1 MKFFKS
7 KSKKSKAKI
16 PLFARLSLF
25 FYNRP
30 KFSALIWI
38 AVLLIGIASYTTL
51 LKREGFPTISVPYS
65 LVNGTYLVNDAAQV
79 DAEIGKPLSQVIS
92 KQPDV
97 KFSDV
102 TSHDNFFTAVIQYE
116 EGTDAQASA
125 AALGDDIK
133 SSGIMPAEAT
143 FKSEALSIGVNER
156 GDDMLVA
163 FYAKTNNVPTEQLV
177 AKAKEAATYLS
188 QQNRVPLAASIEAID
203 PYVRGTDP
211 GTGQPTISQK
221 TFDRFGYRQNENNQ
235 FYVSVNLG
243 VKGVK
248 GFDVLELDKQI
259 NTALKTLNAQSA
271 FSGFQAKVSYSLAP
285 QIDDQING
293 LQKSLL
299 EGLLAVLVISGLLIA
314 LRASLITVSAM
325 IMVLMATLG
334 VLYAVGYSLN
344 TITLFSLI
352 LCLSLI
358 VDDTIIMVEAI
369 DAQRRKNK
377 SALEAVKRATTK
389 ISRVMVAATL
399 TAVFAFAPLIF
410 VGGILGSFI
419 RAIPITVITSL
430 LVSLFVALAFI
441 PFLSRFALLRPKQL
455 GHGEKGDHESIAHH
469 LERFIAGTLSRPLM
483 WMNHHRKRQFGLGIA
498 AVIVGIGFIMAG
510 GAIFSKVGFNIFAPS
525 KDSNQMSVQ
534 MTFAPDQTIEQ
545 TQIVA
550 DNANKVIGSRLG
562 VNFKQLSYWDTG
574 TTQGATANVDL
585 ISFQNRSVTA
595 PQLSDQL
602 ENSLRSVKGAFFK
615 VGSVDVGPPV
625 SAFSV
630 RIQTDNTEEAAKLA
644 ADMSSYFR
652 RVELKRPDGTVA
664 RFKDVTVSNPD
675 SVTRR
680 DGNRY
685 ISVSAEFDG
694 DDTSTLV
701 ILGKD
706 AVNKEFTKAKL
717 AKYGLKSDVIKFD
730 VGQEEENQDSF
741 KTLLFAFPILLF
753 AIYLLLGVQFK
764 SLLQPILIFMAIP
777 FSLFG
782 IATGLWLTHNAFSF
796 FTMLG
801 FFALIGLSI
810 KNTILLTDYANQARR
825 AGSNAVE
832 AVSISLQERFR
843 PLIATSLTAIVSLIP
858 LYLSDPFWEGLTVTL
873 MFGLLSSTLL
883 VVTVFP
889 YYYLGAEYLRL
900 RVRRRMFGLWLAL
913 VVMLSALAG
922 LGGQA
927 KMVPLIILAVSVLL
941 PVSLKLT
948 KKGKA

>member
-1 MKFFKS
+1 MKLLKPGTS
-7 KSKKSKAKI
+7 KGHSKL

-30 KFSALIWI
+30 KFSAIIWL
-38 AVLLIGIASYTTL
+38 AVLLVGIASYTTL
-51 LKREGFPTISVPYS
+51 LKREGFPSISVPYS
-65 LVNGTYLVNDAAQV
+65 MVSGTYLVNNAAQV
-79 DAEIGKPLSQVIS
+79 DTEVGKPLSQIIA
-92 KQPDV
+92 KQSNV

-102 TSHDNFFTAVIQYE
+102 TSHANFFTAIIQYN
-116 EGTDAQASA
+116 EGTNAKTSA
-125 AALGDDIK
+125 AVLDQAIKASKAL
-133 SSGIMPAEAT
+133 PPEAT
-143 FKSEALSIGVNER
+143 YKSQALSVGVNER
-156 GDDMLVA
+156 SDDMLVA
-163 FYAKTNNVPTEQLV
+163 FYAKDNNVPIEQLTV
-177 AKAKEAATYLS
+177 KAKQAAAYLS
-188 QQNRVPLAASIEAID
+188 QNGRVPMMASSEAID
-203 PYVRGTDP
+203 PFVRGTDP
-211 GTGQPTISQK
+211 QTGQPTLSQK
-221 TFDRFGYRQNENNQ
+221 TFDRFGFRQQEKNN
-235 FYVSVNLG
+235 FYISVNLG
-243 VKGVK
+243 IKGIK
-248 GFDVLELDKQI
+248 GFDVLELDKQL
-259 NTALKTLNAQSA
+259 NLALEGLNSDPA
-271 FSGFQAKVSYSLAP
+271 FSGFHAKISYSLAP
-285 QIDDQING
+285 QIDDEING
-293 LQKSLL
+293 LQKALL
-299 EGLLAVLVISGLLIA
+299 EGLLAVLVISGILIA

-334 VLYAVGYSLN
+334 VLYAIGYSLN

-377 SALEAVKRATTK
+377 TALAAIKKAASK

-399 TAVFAFAPLIF
+399 TAVFAFSPLLF

-469 LERFIAGTLSRPLM
+469 LERLIAGTLSRPLM
-483 WMNHHRKRQFGLGIA
+483 WVNHHRKRQFGLGIT
-498 AVIVGIGFIMAG
+498 AVFIGFGFVIAG
-510 GAIFSKVGFNIFAPS
+510 GAIFSKVGFNIFASS

-534 MTFAPDQTIEQ
+534 MTFAPNQTLDQTQGI
-545 TQIVA
+545 A
-550 DNANKVIGSRLG
+550 DKVNQVVGRQLG
-562 VNFKQLSYWDTG
+562 ANFKQLSYWDSG
-574 TTQGATANVDL
+574 TTQGATANIDL
-585 ISFQNRSVTA
+585 TSLQSRSVTA
-595 PQLSDQL
+595 PELSHQL
-602 ENSLRSVKGAFFK
+602 ENALTNIHGATFK
-615 VGSVDVGPPV
+615 VGSVDIGPPV

-630 RIQTDNTEEAAKLA
+630 RIQTDNQEAAVKLA
-644 ADMSSYFR
+644 TDISLYLR
-652 RVELKRPDGTVA
+652 KVELKRPDGTA
-664 RFKDVTVSNPD
+664 AHLKDVTFSNPD

-680 DGNRY
+680 DGHRY

-694 DDTSTLV
+694 KDTSTLV

-706 AVNKEFTKAKL
+706 AVNKQFNQQRL
-717 AKYGLKSDVIKFD
+717 AKYGLSTKVVKFD

-741 KTLLFAFPILLF
+741 KTLLFAFPILLV
-753 AIYLLLGVQFK
+753 AIYVLLSLQFR
-764 SLLQPILIFMAIP
+764 SLMQPVLIFVAIP

-782 IATGLWLTHNAFSF
+782 IALGLWLTHNPFSF

-825 AGSNAVE
+825 NGANAVE

-843 PLIATSLTAIVSLIP
+843 PLIATSLTAIVSLVP

-889 YYYLGAEYLRL
+889 YYYLGAEFLRL
-900 RVRRRMFGLWLAL
+900 RTRRSMFMLWLGLAIVMAVIFGLLKQPAIIPLAIL
-913 VVMLSALAG
+913 VMT
-922 LGGQA
+922 
-927 KMVPLIILAVSVLL
+927 LILVFVIKYNKRSTA
-941 PVSLKLT
+941 
-948 KKGKA
+948 